1 MELRQPV
8 LDIGSALLAGRRGE
22 AQHRAAQGRRKFG
35 DQFLPDIIG
44 IAIAS
49 AKRTVQTLRMPRA
62 VRDFVEKCRVECRAL
77 RELPFFGTDDPVER
91 R

>member
-8 LDIGSALLAGRRGE
+8 LDIGSALLTRRRSE
-22 AQHRAAQGRRKFG
+22 AQHRTAQSRRKFG
-35 DQFLPDIIG
+35 DQLFADVVG
-44 IAIAS
+44 ISIAS

-77 RELPFFGTDDPVER
+77 RKLPFFGTDDPVER

>member
-77 RELPFFGTDDPVER
+77 RKLPFFGTDDPVER